1 MGRAGKA
8 LREVLTQYDISQ
20 NSLAVKMGLPRSAIY
35 KWYHEERDP
44 TAETVVD
51 IVEALKEL
59 NVEAAEAF
67 VWLYLSKIL
76 EDKNAI

>member
-8 LREVLTQYDISQ
+8 LREVLTQYGISQ
-20 NSLAVKMGLPRSAIY
+20 NSLAVKMGLQRSAIY

-51 IVEALKEL
+51 IVEALKNL
-59 NVEAAEAF
+59 DNEAAEAF
-67 VWLYLSKIL
+67 VRYYLGSIL
-76 EDKNAI
+76 KSDND